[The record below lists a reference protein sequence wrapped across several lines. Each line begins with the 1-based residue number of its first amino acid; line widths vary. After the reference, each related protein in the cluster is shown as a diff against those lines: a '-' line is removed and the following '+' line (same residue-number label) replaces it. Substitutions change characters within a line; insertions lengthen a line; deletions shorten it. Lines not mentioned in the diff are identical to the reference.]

1 MNLEVYRE
9 QAVRTES
16 KIVLLVMD
24 GLGGLPHP
32 DTGKSELETAR
43 TPNFDALARRS
54 ALGLSH
60 PVGPGITPGSGPSH
74 LALFG
79 YEPISSN
86 IGRGALEAVG
96 IDFPLGPD
104 DVACRG
110 NFCTVDAE
118 GRITDRR
125 AGRISS
131 DECRRLCDLLRQ
143 IRVEGAEV
151 FVEPVREHRFVVVF
165 RGQALADHVGDTD
178 PQREGVPPRP
188 VEAGD
193 AASEATA
200 RAASQFI
207 EQARKLLATR
217 HSANMLTLRGFAR
230 PPSLKSITRQFGVR
244 AAAIAVYPMYRGL
257 ARIVGMEVVPT
268 GGDFAAE
275 LGTLRQRWNDF
286 DFFYVHFKGTDRAG
300 EDGDFDAKVRA
311 IEEVDQLL
319 PELLARNPDVLV
331 VTGDHSTPAI
341 MAAHSWH
348 PVPFLLASRWVRPD
362 PGERFTESECLRG
375 SLGQFPALH
384 AMPLML
390 AHARKLEK
398 FGA

>member
-1 MNLEVYRE
+1 MEIYRE
-9 QAVRTES
+9 QALRIDS

-32 DTGKSELETAR
+32 DTGLSELETAR
-43 TPNFDALARRS
+43 TPNFDRLAAAS
-54 ALGLSH
+54 ALGLSV
-60 PVGPGITPGSGPSH
+60 PVKPGITPGSGPSH

-96 IDFPLGPD
+96 IDFPLTSR
-104 DVACRG
+104 DVAARG
-110 NFCTVDAE
+110 NFCTVDAQ
-118 GRITDRR
+118 GLITDRR

-131 DECRRLCDLLRQ
+131 EECRRLCDLLRP
-143 IRVEGAEV
+143 IRVPGIEV
-151 FVEPVREHRFVVVF
+151 FVEPVREHRFVVIF
-165 RGQALADHVGDTD
+165 RGNGLGDNVPDTD
-178 PQREGVPPRP
+178 PQREGVPPREP
-188 VEAGD
+188 TAGD
-193 AASEATA
+193 EASEATA
-200 RAASQFI
+200 RAAAQFI
-207 EQARKLLATR
+207 AQARQVLASQ
-217 HSANMLTLRGFAR
+217 HPANMLTLRGFAR
-230 PPSLKSITRQFGVR
+230 SPHLPNINQQFNLR
-244 AAAIAVYPMYRGL
+244 AGAIAVYPMYRGL

-275 LGTLRQRWNDF
+275 LVTLRERWHDF
-286 DFFYVHFKGTDRAG
+286 DFFYVHFKGTDKAG

-311 IEEVDQLL
+311 IEEVDACL
-319 PELLARNPDVLV
+319 PDLLALRPDVLV

-348 PVPFLLASRWVRPD
+348 PVPFLLASRLSRPD
-362 PGERFTESECLRG
+362 DGRRLTERECARG
-375 SLGQFPALH
+375 NLGQFPALD

-390 AHARKLEK
+390 AHAGRLEK